1 MKTVTMRLRGIS
13 DEADGLAQ
21 DLIPKLEN
29 QFAKLGITIR
39 ENEDTFKST
48 YDIFDSLA
56 TVWDELSDVQ
66 QANILE
72 LVAG

>member
-1 MKTVTMRLRGIS
+1 MRLRGIT
-13 DEADGLAQ
+13 DEGEEVE
-21 DLIPKLEN
+21 DLLPKLEQSFN
-29 QFAKLGITIR
+29 KLGIAIR